1 MIQQHLPLLPVVFP
15 LIVGALLLLP
25 PLTNSL
31 IKQRNLTLVASL
43 TLIVLGVWMVQLASQ
58 DSIQL
63 YYLGDWKPPF
73 GILFVVDRISAL
85 MVLLSS
91 ILMLGALLYATAG
104 DDRTGMFFYPL
115 FLFQIAGINGAFL
128 TGDLFNLFVFFEVLL
143 IASYSLLIH
152 GGGKQRTQAAMHY
165 VILNL
170 VGSAFFLFALGILYG
185 TLGTLNMADMA
196 ARIHHLHLDEQA
208 LVKAG
213 GLLLLVVFGLK
224 SALLPLHF
232 WLPRT
237 YSSASAP
244 VAALFAIMTKVGV
257 YSILRVHTLIFGPE
271 AGDLANLIQPWLWPM
286 SLLTLTLGAI
296 GALASP
302 GLKMLA
308 SNLIII
314 SVGTLLLAAAIATP
328 QAIAA
333 ALYYLVHSTLIAGA
347 LFLLADAIGEQRGK
361 PGDRFVAAR
370 QVQQPVLLGG
380 AFFIA
385 ALSLAG
391 MPPFSGFV
399 GKLMLLQAS
408 SAPHLAS
415 WVWPVLLIS
424 SLAAIIALTRA
435 GTSLFWRSSGKNS
448 ATQPAHIL
456 KLSGVWLLL
465 LCSPLMVIFAGSI
478 TEYTHLASEQLFNI
492 QPTIELILQQ
502 GAN

>member
-15 LIVGALLLLP
+15 LMMGALLLLP
-25 PLTNSL
+25 PIANTLVR
-31 IKQRNLTLVASL
+31 QRNVTLLASL
-43 TLIVLGVWMVQLASQ
+43 VLIALGVWMVQLAHLEG
-58 DSIQL
+58 IQL

-73 GILFVVDRISAL
+73 GILFFVDRTSAL
-85 MVLLSS
+85 MILLSGV
-91 ILMLGALLYATAG
+91 LTLGALLYATG
-104 DDRTGMFFYPL
+104 GEDNTGMHFYPL

-152 GGGKQRTQAAMHY
+152 GGGKQRTQAGMHY
-165 VILNL
+165 VIINL

-196 ARIHHLHLDEQA
+196 VRIHQLNPDELA
-208 LVKAG
+208 LAKAG

-224 SALLPLHF
+224 SALLPLQF

-237 YSSASAP
+237 YSVASAP
-244 VAALFAIMTKVGV
+244 VAALFAIMTKVGI
-257 YSILRVHTLIFGPE
+257 YSIFRVHTLIFGPE
-271 AGDLANLIQPWLWPM
+271 AGELTNLIQPWLWPM
-286 SLLTLTLGAI
+286 ALLTMAIGAL

-302 GLKMLA
+302 SLRMLA
-308 SNLIII
+308 ANLIII

-328 QAIAA
+328 QALGA
-333 ALYYLVHSTLIAGA
+333 ALYYLVHSTLVAAA

-370 QVQQPVLLGG
+370 RVQQPILLG
-380 AFFIA
+380 ATFFVA
-385 ALSLAG
+385 ALSVVG

-408 SAPHLAS
+408 SAPHIAS
-415 WVWPVLLIS
+415 WAWPAVLLS
-424 SLAAIIALTRA
+424 SLAAIIALSRA
-435 GTSLFWRSSGKNS
+435 GTSLFWRVSGENS
-448 ATQPAHIL
+448 ATEKAPVL

-465 LCSPLMVIFAGSI
+465 ACSPLMVIFAGSI
-478 TEYTHLASEQLFNI
+478 TEYTRLAAEQLFDI
-492 QPTIELILQQ
+492 PTTLELILQQ
-502 GAN
+502 GGK